1 MISEYVLADLGHAS
15 AAAAHALVCA
25 DGHKRRYALAHL
37 SQEDVK
43 ELTKTLHALPVVVGS
58 RKHVAALERI
68 LALEHDIPKRNIIVL
83 DEYADLM
90 SPTGGDTDDVGAHRL
105 KAHPV
110 ERKWDEAA
118 AWADA
123 LPLPFLSFVCALVED
138 IAPGAYPLLELTL
151 SSRADFLEAGA
162 ARFDLIDS
170 LAPQVEPGKHPHV
183 RAPEP
188 DVVARLFKNEEA
200 MRRAF
205 ADYEYRGEQEEM
217 ARLVGETQTASRHL
231 LVEAGTG
238 IGKSLAYLAPSVV
251 LAVRENTPVVVSTH
265 TINLQEQLIGQDIP
279 ILRSILPDLEFT
291 CTLLKGRAHYVCL
304 KRVLDEVVHRTT
316 ELRMYLRE
324 LIREQGDGSQAGGG
338 RVRRAREPKAA
349 PDNLHTLLKLLFWL
363 MTTKTGDMDEIGLGT
378 EKAGRFLSHFDCSY
392 HTCLGERCPQRV
404 ECFYNASRDAAK
416 RSHIVILNNALLFT
430 LMRAPEETPTVI
442 STARHFVLDEAHNLE
457 EDVTNQ
463 YTASFSSA
471 RLVGLVNSMLRWTG
485 RREVEHALAG
495 ATSDEGRERAKMA
508 MMKIDEVKSLS
519 LRLMDV
525 KASLDEVMRSAA
537 RSRGFSN
544 SFDTLI
550 SFTFPAV
557 EHRDIVRAL
566 LPKLS
571 QLHHAWLP
579 IAQAFN
585 YLVEAMTLDQSPI
598 AVDDDLFVMDT
609 KRVATDAADLS
620 FCLDAFEAEGENTI
634 RWLRVGSSPE
644 GPTWEFNV
652 CPMTVGD
659 IFRAFLKRASSVIM
673 TSATMTVGGA
683 FDFVKSRLGLVG
695 DDGGRLDRLDESRLT
710 TPFPMAKN
718 ALVLLPTDVSE
729 PAYGRKEPYLEQM
742 KTLVARIADAFKGGV
757 LFLFNSYADMNAVAD
772 LTSGDLE
779 PRFPVFVQGR
789 SGSRA
794 HIGRRFRDEY
804 DSILFGTRSFFEG
817 FDVVGESLRC
827 VVMAKLPFAN
837 FKEPVHDARL
847 KYIDETGGSSFD
859 EYSLPLA
866 VMKFK
871 QGFGRLIRTKTDYG
885 CVFVLDSRLHTRGYG
900 RLFIE
905 SLPGPSVASGTFEK
919 TLADAAAFMARHAD
933 ECAKDAGQRRGNR

>member
-1 MISEYVLADLGHAS
+1 VISEYVLADLGHAS

-90 SPTGGDTDDVGAHRL
+90 SPTGGDKPRSLAKPSAR
-105 KAHPV
+105 V
-110 ERKWDEAA
+110 EAEWDALS

-151 SSRADFLEAGA
+151 ASRADFLEAGA

-170 LAPQVEPGKHPHV
+170 LVPHPDPGKRGHV

-188 DVVARLFKNEEA
+188 DVIERLFKNEGV

-205 ADYEYRGEQEEM
+205 ADYEYREQQEEM
-217 ARLVGETQTASRHL
+217 ARVVGETQASSRHL
-231 LVEAGTG
+231 LIEAGTG
-238 IGKSLAYLAPSVV
+238 IGKSLAYLVPSVV
-251 LAVRENTPVVVSTH
+251 LAIRENTPVVVSTH

-279 ILRSILPDLEFT
+279 ILRSILPDLEFE

-304 KRVLDEVVHRTT
+304 KRVLDEIVHRTT

-324 LIREQGDGSQAGGG
+324 LIRESADGLAMGAG

-378 EKAGRFLSHFDCSY
+378 EKAGRFLSNFDCSY
-392 HTCLGERCPQRV
+392 NTCLGERCPQRA
-404 ECFYNASRDAAK
+404 ECFFNISRDAAK
-416 RSHIVILNNALLFT
+416 RSHIVVLNNALLFT
-430 LMRAPEETPTVI
+430 LLRAPEETPTVI

-457 EDVTNQ
+457 DDITNQ

-471 RLVGLVNSMLRWTG
+471 WLLGLVNSMLRWMG
-485 RREVEHALAG
+485 RREVEHALTGAAG
-495 ATSDEGRERAKMA
+495 DEARERAKMA

-525 KASLDEVMRSAA
+525 KASLDEVMRNAA
-537 RSRGFSN
+537 RSRGVSN
-544 SFDTLI
+544 SFDTLV
-550 SFTFPAV
+550 SFTFPSD

-585 YLVEAMTLDQSPI
+585 YLVETMTLDQSPI
-598 AVDDDLFVMDT
+598 SIDDDLFVMDT
-609 KRVATDAADLS
+609 KRVAMDSGDLS
-620 FCLDAFEAEGENTI
+620 FCLDSFEGEGENTI
-634 RWLRVGSSPE
+634 RWLRIGSSPE
-644 GPTWEFNV
+644 GPTWEFYV
-652 CPMTVGD
+652 CPMSVGD
-659 IFRAFLKRASSVIM
+659 IFRGFLDRASSVVM
-673 TSATMTVGGA
+673 TSATMTVGGT
-683 FDFVKSRLGLVG
+683 FDFVKSRLGLLG
-695 DDGGRLDRLDESRLT
+695 DDGGSADRLDSARLT

-718 ALVLLPTDVSE
+718 ALVLVPTDVSE
-729 PAYGRKEPYLEQM
+729 PTYARKEPYLAQM
-742 KTLVARIADAFKGGV
+742 KSLVVSIADTFKGGV

-772 LTSGDLE
+772 LTAADLDA
-779 PRFPVFVQGR
+779 RFPVFVQGR
-789 SGSRA
+789 SGSRT
-794 HIGRRFRDEY
+794 HISRRFRDER

-827 VVMAKLPFAN
+827 VVLAKLPFAN

-847 KYIDETGGSSFD
+847 KYIDETGGSSFA

-885 CVFVLDSRLHTRGYG
+885 CVFVLDSRLTTRGYG

-905 SLPGPSVASGTFEK
+905 SLPGPGVASGAFERMI
-919 TLADAAAFMARHAD
+919 ADARTFMDRHAGAD
-933 ECAKDAGQRRGNR
+933 GRKDAKQGAK